1 MPTVVFAPATG
12 VTRERLQAAFA
23 ALDIDARVFFH
34 PLSSLPM
41 FAGSRGGALAADIP
55 TRAINLPSF
64 HDMTDDEQRRVV
76 APLRELLG
84 A

>member
-1 MPTVVFAPATG
+1 MFTGMP
-12 VTRERLQAAFA
+12 
-23 ALDIDARVFFH
+23 
-34 PLSSLPM
+34 
-41 FAGSRGGALAADIP
+41 GGKLAADIP

-76 APLRELLG
+76 APIRELLG